1 MPRYPS
7 QTCSRVSKRKL
18 VFQTY
23 LSGSTVIGDFQ
34 LGRMLRFDPAG
45 QDGYVLD
52 CTLLGADFQRSDGG
66 FPSLYTSF
74 SSSGPLG

>member
-18 VFQTY
+18 VFQIY
-23 LSGSTVIGDFQ
+23 LSGSTVIGHFQ
-34 LGRMLRFDPAG
+34 LGRLLRFDPAG

-52 CTLLGADFQRSDGG
+52 CILLGTGFQRLDGG
-66 FPSLYTSF
+66 FASLYTSF